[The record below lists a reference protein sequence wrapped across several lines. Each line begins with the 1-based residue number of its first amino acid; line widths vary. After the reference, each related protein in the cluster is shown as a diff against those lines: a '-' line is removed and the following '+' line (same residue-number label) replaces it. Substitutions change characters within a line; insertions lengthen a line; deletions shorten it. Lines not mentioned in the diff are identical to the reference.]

1 MRYETIKLNTYAGAG
16 LSAGLD
22 AGLGARARL
31 GMLVLKT
38 DQTVEFE
45 ARQVLAHVPG
55 VTLHHARL
63 YNDANI
69 TRDTLLAM
77 KPLIPDAA
85 RLLPVEWGF
94 KSIGYACTSGSMVIG
109 EAAVEQLV
117 RSVHPNVPVTNPL
130 TGGLA
135 GLTALGCR
143 RIGVLTP
150 YVRTINDGITAA
162 LKARGFEV
170 TAFASYEEPD
180 DNLVGKIT
188 SDEIVRASVAL
199 ADHADVD
206 GVFVSC
212 TSLRTIDAIPRI
224 EAASGKPA
232 TSSNHGMIWHMMRQ
246 AGINEPLGGLGRLF
260 ERRIGQVPA
269 VAAE

>member
-1 MRYETIKLNTYAGAG
+1 MRYEKLKLAT
-16 LSAGLD
+16 D
-22 AGLGARARL
+22 AGLGARARI

-45 ARQVLAHVPG
+45 ARQVLARVEG
-55 VTLHHARL
+55 VSLHHARL
-63 YNDANI
+63 YNDFDI
-69 TRDTLLAM
+69 TRETLLAM
-77 KPLIPDAA
+77 KPLIPEAA
-85 RLLPVEWGF
+85 KLLPVEWGF

-109 EAAVEQLV
+109 EMEVERLV
-117 RSVHPNVPVTNPL
+117 HSVHPRTPVTNPM

-135 GLTALGCR
+135 GLAALGCR

-150 YVRTINDGITAA
+150 YVKSVNDGIVAA
-162 LKARGFEV
+162 LQARGLEV

-180 DNLVGKIT
+180 DNKVGKI
-188 SDEIVRASVAL
+188 SVDEIVRASAAL
-199 ADHADVD
+199 AGDADVD

-232 TSSNHGMIWHMMRQ
+232 TSSNHGMIWHMLRQ
-246 AGINEPLGGLGRLF
+246 AGIDEPIGGLGRLF
-260 ERRIGQVPA
+260 ERGIADTRA
-269 VAAE
+269 AAAE

>member
-1 MRYETIKLNTYAGAG
+1 MRYDKIATVT
-16 LSAGLD
+16 D
-22 AGLGARARL
+22 AGLGSRARI

-45 ARQVLAHVPG
+45 AAQIIARVDG

-63 YNDANI
+63 YNDFEI

-77 KPLIPDAA
+77 KPLIPDAS

-94 KSIGYACTSGSMVIG
+94 KSIGYACTSGAMVIG
-109 EAAVEQLV
+109 EGEVERLV
-117 RSVHPNVPVTNPL
+117 RTVHPRTAVTNPL

-143 RIGVLTP
+143 RIAVLTP
-150 YVRTINDGITAA
+150 YVRAVNDGLVSA
-162 LKARGFEV
+162 LQARGLQV

-180 DNLVGKIT
+180 DNQVGRI
-188 SDEIVRASVAL
+188 SVAEIVRASVAL
-199 ADHADVD
+199 ARHDDVD

-212 TSLRTIDAIPRI
+212 TSLRTIDAIPAI

-232 TSSNHGMIWHMMRQ
+232 TSSNHGMIWHMLRQ
-246 AGINEPLGGLGRLF
+246 AGIGEPIGGLGRLF
-260 ERRIGQVPA
+260 EHGITPTMHR
-269 VAAE
+269 AAAAK

>member
-1 MRYETIKLNTYAGAG
+1 MRYEKLKLAT
-16 LSAGLD
+16 D
-22 AGLGARARL
+22 AGLGARARI

-45 ARQVLAHVPG
+45 ARQVLARVEG
-55 VTLHHARL
+55 VSLHHARL
-63 YNDANI
+63 YNDFDI
-69 TRDTLLAM
+69 TRETLLAM
-77 KPLIPDAA
+77 KPLIPEAA
-85 RLLPVEWGF
+85 KLLPVEWGF

-109 EAAVEQLV
+109 EMEVERLV
-117 RSVHPNVPVTNPL
+117 HSVHPRTPVTNPM

-135 GLTALGCR
+135 GLAALGCR

-150 YVRTINDGITAA
+150 YVKTVNDGIVAA
-162 LKARGFEV
+162 LKARGLEV

-180 DNLVGKIT
+180 DNKVGKI
-188 SDEIVRASVAL
+188 SVDEIVRASAAL
-199 ADHADVD
+199 AGDADVD

-232 TSSNHGMIWHMMRQ
+232 TSSNHGMIWHMLRQ
-246 AGINEPLGGLGRLF
+246 AGIDEPIGGLGRLF
-260 ERRIGQVPA
+260 ERGIVPTRA
-269 VAAE
+269 AAAE

>member
-1 MRYETIKLNTYAGAG
+1 MRYEKLKLAT
-16 LSAGLD
+16 D
-22 AGLGARARL
+22 AGLGARARI

-45 ARQVLAHVPG
+45 ARQVLARVEG
-55 VTLHHARL
+55 VSLHHARL
-63 YNDANI
+63 YNDFDI
-69 TRDTLLAM
+69 TRETLLAM
-77 KPLIPDAA
+77 KPLIPEAA
-85 RLLPVEWGF
+85 KLLPVEWGF

-109 EAAVEQLV
+109 EMEVERLV
-117 RSVHPNVPVTNPL
+117 HSVHPRTPVTNPM

-135 GLTALGCR
+135 GLAALGCR

-150 YVRTINDGITAA
+150 YVKSVNDGIVAA
-162 LKARGFEV
+162 LQARGLEV

-180 DNLVGKIT
+180 DNKVGKI
-188 SDEIVRASVAL
+188 SVDEIVRASAAL
-199 ADHADVD
+199 AGDADVD

-232 TSSNHGMIWHMMRQ
+232 TSSNHGMIWHMLRQ
-246 AGINEPLGGLGRLF
+246 AGIDEPIGGLGRLF
-260 ERRIGQVPA
+260 ERGIVPTRA
-269 VAAE
+269 AAAE